1 MTTLD
6 AIMQL
11 EKIENSLGAI
21 AIQTNRKDIK
31 QRIFQ
36 ARKITHQLICIL
48 LEDKEDAPEHPRK
61 K

>member
-6 AIMQL
+6 AVMQL

-21 AIQTNRKDIK
+21 AIQTKSKDIK
-31 QRIFQ
+31 HKIFQ
-36 ARKITHQLICIL
+36 ARKLTHNLICLL
-48 LEDKEDAPEHPRK
+48 LEDKEDAPEQEK